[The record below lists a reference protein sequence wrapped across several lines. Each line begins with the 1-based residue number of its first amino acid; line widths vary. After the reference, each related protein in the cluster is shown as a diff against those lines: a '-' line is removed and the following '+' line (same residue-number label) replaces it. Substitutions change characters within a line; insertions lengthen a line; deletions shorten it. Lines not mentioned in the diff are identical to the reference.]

1 MALEMTQVGFS
12 QIRLLSQNS
21 VKTTTV
27 PLGPT
32 VLVSLGIFP
41 SMTVESMSFYEMF
54 GRYQVSNDSLFSKL
68 HMIENEISHYYY
80 ITTSL

>member
-27 PLGPT
+27 APVHSGLFWSKNGHFWGLGKVAKNDFWGPYRVALIFG
-32 VLVSLGIFP
+32 VL
-41 SMTVESMSFYEMF
+41 
-54 GRYQVSNDSLFSKL
+54 
-68 HMIENEISHYYY
+68 
-80 ITTSL
+80 